1 MKHTQKSLD
10 ELTYQVLGAAIE
22 VHKFLGPGLLE
33 SVYQKCLFTELRY
46 QSIEF
51 QTELSI
57 PIIYRDQKV
66 ETLLR
71 CDFLVEEILVLELK
85 SVSEI
90 LPLHQAQL
98 MNYMNLLKVP
108 KGILINFNVINL
120 FKQGQKTYIN
130 KHFDKLDQF

>member
-1 MKHTQKSLD
+1 M
-10 ELTYQVLGAAIE
+10 
-22 VHKFLGPGLLE
+22 E
-33 SVYQKCLFTELRY
+33 SVYQKCLATELRFK
-46 QSIEF
+46 SIEF
-51 QTELSI
+51 EPELSI
-57 PIIYRDQKV
+57 PIIYRDQKE

-85 SVSEI
+85 SVNEI

-120 FKQGQKTYIN
+120 FQQGQKTYIN
-130 KHFDKLDQF
+130 KHFDKLNRS

>member
-1 MKHTQKSLD
+1 MIHTQKSLD
-10 ELTYQVLGAAIE
+10 ELSYRVLGAAIE

-33 SVYQKCLFTELRY
+33 SVYQKCLATELRFK
-46 QSIEF
+46 SIEF
-51 QTELSI
+51 ETELSI

-85 SVSEI
+85 SVNEI

-120 FKQGQKTYIN
+120 FQQGQKTYIN
-130 KHFDKLDQF
+130 KHFDKLNRS

>member
-1 MKHTQKSLD
+1 MIHTQKSLD
-10 ELTYQVLGAAIE
+10 ELTYRVLGAAIE

-33 SVYQKCLFTELRY
+33 SVYQKCLATELKY
-46 QSIEF
+46 QSIDFE
-51 QTELSI
+51 TELSI

-120 FKQGQKTYIN
+120 FQKGQKTYIN
-130 KHFDKLDQF
+130 KHFDKLDRF

>member
-1 MKHTQKSLD
+1 MIHTQKSLD
-10 ELTYQVLGAAIE
+10 ELSYRVLGAAIE

-33 SVYQKCLFTELRY
+33 SVYQKCLDAELRY
-46 QSIEF
+46 QSIDFE
-51 QTELSI
+51 TELSI
-57 PIIYRDQKV
+57 PIIYQDQKV
-66 ETLLR
+66 ETLFR

-90 LPLHQAQL
+90 STLHQAQL

-120 FKQGQKTYIN
+120 FQQGQKTYIN
-130 KHFDKLDQF
+130 KHFDKLDRF

>member
-10 ELTYQVLGAAIE
+10 GLTYQVLGAAIE

-33 SVYQKCLFTELRY
+33 SVYQKCLATELRY

-51 QTELSI
+51 ETEISI

-85 SVSEI
+85 SVSAV

-120 FKQGQKTYIN
+120 FQQGQKTYIN
-130 KHFDKLDQF
+130 KHFDKLDRF

>member
-1 MKHTQKSLD
+1 MIHTQKSLD
-10 ELTYQVLGAAIE
+10 ELTYRVLGAAIQ

-33 SVYQKCLFTELRY
+33 SVYQKCLIAEFDY
-46 QSIEF
+46 QSIKYAS
-51 QTELSI
+51 ELSV
-57 PIIYRDQKV
+57 PIIYRDRKV

-85 SVSEI
+85 SVNEI
-90 LPLHQAQL
+90 LPLYQAQL

-120 FKQGQKTYIN
+120 FQKGQKTYVN
-130 KHFDKLDQF
+130 KHFDKLDRF

>member
-1 MKHTQKSLD
+1 MIHTQKSLD
-10 ELTYQVLGAAIE
+10 ELSYRVLGAAIE

-33 SVYQKCLFTELRY
+33 SVYQKCLAAELRY

-51 QTELSI
+51 ETELSI

-71 CDFLVEEILVLELK
+71 CDFLVEGILVLELK
-85 SVSEI
+85 SVTEV
-90 LPLHQAQL
+90 LPIHQAQL

-108 KGILINFNVINL
+108 KGILVNFNVINL
-120 FKQGQKTYIN
+120 FNQGQKTYIN
-130 KHFDKLDQF
+130 KHFDKLDRF

>member
-1 MKHTQKSLD
+1 MIHTQKSLD
-10 ELTYQVLGAAIE
+10 ELSYRVLGAAIE

-33 SVYQKCLFTELRY
+33 SVYQKCLDAELRY
-46 QSIEF
+46 QSIDFE
-51 QTELSI
+51 TELSI
-57 PIIYRDQKV
+57 PIIYQDQKV
-66 ETLLR
+66 ETLFR

-120 FKQGQKTYIN
+120 FQQGQKTYIN
-130 KHFDKLDQF
+130 KHFDKLDRF

>member
-1 MKHTQKSLD
+1 MIHTQKSLD
-10 ELTYQVLGAAIE
+10 ELTYRVLEAAIE

-33 SVYQKCLFTELRY
+33 SVYQKCLATELKY
-46 QSIEF
+46 QSIDFE
-51 QTELSI
+51 TELSI

-90 LPLHQAQL
+90 LPLHQAQP

-120 FKQGQKTYIN
+120 FQQGQKTFIN
-130 KHFDKLDQF
+130 KHFDKLDRF